1 MRVDVNFINNYFLY
15 WYSNCYL
22 LEEEKLLAVLRLQ
35 KSKAIGDILAK
46 KLIVTV
52 GDVAQIFKEKSATLQ
67 KINGIGNH
75 AIKHLFDTKNILLAE
90 QELAYIKKKNIQY
103 SYFLE
108 DDYPYNLQ
116 NCIDSPILLFK
127 DGNINLKNDKIISI
141 VGTRNMSSYGRDF
154 CNKLIEDLAE
164 YNPVIVSGFAYGV
177 DICAH
182 KAAVKN
188 NLQTIAVLAHGFEQ
202 IYPKVHKKYI
212 NQLNEN
218 GGFLTEFWSEEDPL
232 RENFLK
238 RNRIVAGISKATII
252 IESAAKGGSLVT
264 ADIANSYDKD
274 VFAVPGRTTDIY
286 SKGCNNLIKNNQ
298 ANVLTSSKDIVK
310 MLNWDLNEKPKTI
323 QKQLFLELNEN
334 EQKIYDLLHEKG
346 QQLLDVISLECN
358 IPIYQLSSILL
369 QMELKGITK
378 PLPGKMFE
386 LI

>member
-1 MRVDVNFINNYFLY
+1 MK
-15 WYSNCYL
+15 
-22 LEEEKLLAVLRLQ
+22 EEKLLAILRLQ
-35 KSKAIGDILAK
+35 KSKAVGDILAK
-46 KLIVTV
+46 KLIVNV
-52 GDVAQIFKEKSATLQ
+52 GDVTQIFKEKASNLS
-67 KINGIGNH
+67 KINGIGKH
-75 AIKHLFDTKNILLAE
+75 VLKHLFDEENVKLAE
-90 QELAYIKKKNIQY
+90 QELKYIQENDLAY

-108 DDYPYNLQ
+108 DDYPTNLQ
-116 NCIDSPILLFK
+116 HCIDSPILLFK
-127 DGNINLKNDKIISI
+127 DGTIDFSNDKIISI

-154 CNKLIEDLAE
+154 CNKLIADLAQH
-164 YNPVIVSGFAYGV
+164 NPIIVSGFAYGV

-182 KAAVKN
+182 KAAIKN
-188 NLQTIAVLAHGFEQ
+188 KLQTIAVLAHGLEET
-202 IYPKVHKKYI
+202 YPKVHKKYI
-212 NQLNEN
+212 SQVNEN
-218 GGFLTEFWSEEDPL
+218 GGFLTEFWHKETPL

-274 VFAVPGRTTDIY
+274 VFAVPGRTTDLY
-286 SKGCNNLIKNNQ
+286 SKGCNNLIKNNR
-298 ANVLTSSKDIVK
+298 AFLLNSAEEIVK
-310 MLNWDLNEKPKTI
+310 MLNWDLAEKPKAI

-369 QMELKGITK
+369 QMELKGISK

-386 LI
+386 LV